1 MILREMLV
9 EDLDQVMEIEKDLF
23 SVPWTKE
30 GFLTFVLK
38 DNAMFLVVEDKGE
51 IIGYCGLLMVL
62 DEGDITNV
70 AIKRTRQKEGVGGFL
85 MQSLITIHLEVRAG
99 NSGAIRLYERSGF
112 TRDGI
117 RKGYY
122 SDPVEDALLMTYRQ
136 N

>member
-85 MQSLITIHLEVRAG
+85 MQSL